1 MLILDATELVAAQ
14 DMHIA
19 GYVQQEAKGIIIIVN
34 KWDLAMDL
42 TAADCEKYIR
52 GKMKFLSY
60 APILQISAK
69 LKQGTDGI
77 IPLAARIK
85 KERHKRIPT
94 GELNSFI
101 QRVAASHAPPRS
113 GTRQL
118 SLFYATQADTNPP
131 TFVFFVNN
139 AGLVHFTYKRFIEN
153 NLRDAFGFDGTPI
166 QLVFKSRGEQS

>member
-1 MLILDATELVAAQ
+1 M
-14 DMHIA
+14 M
-19 GYVQQEAKGIIIIVN
+19 IVN

-42 TAADCEKYIR
+42 TTEECEKYIR

-60 APILQISAK
+60 APVLQISAK
-69 LKQGTDGI
+69 LKQGTDKI
-77 IPLAARIK
+77 IPLASRIH
-85 KERHKRIPT
+85 KERHKRIST

-118 SLFYATQADTNPP
+118 SLYYATQAEINPP

-139 AGLVHFTYKRFIEN
+139 AGLVHFTYKRF
-153 NLRDAFGFDGTPI
+153 LTRS
-166 QLVFKSRGEQS
+166 L